1 MKEFSPWAA
10 GILREFI
17 TIITFIVKWGVEICK
32 QTILIILCCHI
43 ADIIADIYS
52 FNNNLVLQQVML
64 FIPTAL
70 SEQQHLLHVSHCHS
84 LILHADGPNVSGN
97 ILWNPFV
104 AFWSE
109 TILERGDLLRISDI
123 WLRVPLSSL
132 WGVLEDTEEWII
144 SHEVILL
151 NYIFV

>member
-1 MKEFSPWAA
+1 
-10 GILREFI
+10 
-17 TIITFIVKWGVEICK
+17 
-32 QTILIILCCHI
+32 
-43 ADIIADIYS
+43 
-52 FNNNLVLQQVML
+52 ML

-70 SEQQHLLHVSHCHS
+70 SEQQHLLHVSHCHG
-84 LILHADGPNVSGN
+84 LVLHADGPNVSGN

-123 WLRVPLSSL
+123 WLLVPLSSL

-151 NYIFV
+151 IHIFVWQMETDPHTL